1 MTVAD
6 IDQTVAETKK
16 VVVTKRK
23 RPKSAVRLWDH
34 FILLLG
40 VFFMMGPLVVAFT
53 TSSFDFVTIHR
64 EGMQFGWGDN
74 FLETY
79 KNVIYQEGGFTG
91 EVTGLLM
98 TQNSLILGI
107 GFAVGKIVVSML
119 AAYAIVYFRF
129 PLATFSFWVIFT
141 TLLLPLEVRILPSYE
156 VVQKLGM
163 LNTYSGLII
172 PLIASATGTF
182 FFRQFFKSI
191 PNELMEA
198 ARIDGANAWRFFV
211 DILVPLSKTMMAAIF
226 IIMFVVGWNQYLW
239 PALMTTE
246 ESYFTLVRGIRNI
259 MQQMIGA
266 DIPEYNEAL
275 AMAMLAMLPPALV
288 IIIFQRMFI
297 KGLVEQEK

>member
-1 MTVAD
+1 MAVTEVSDASSR
-6 IDQTVAETKK
+6 AKK
-16 VVVTKRK
+16 AKDKPT
-23 RPKSAVRLWDH
+23 RLAQIRVYDH
-34 FILLLG
+34 IVLILG
-40 VFFMMGPLVVAFT
+40 VFLMMGPILVAFM
-53 TSSFDFVTIHR
+53 TSTYDHVTIHR
-64 EGMQFGWGDN
+64 EGMQVGWGGN
-74 FLETY
+74 FVQTY
-79 KNVIYQEGGFTG
+79 ANVLYQEGGFTG

-107 GFAVGKIVVSML
+107 GFAVGKIVVSMI

-129 PLATFSFWVIFT
+129 PPGTFAFWLIFT

-156 VVQKLGM
+156 VVQQLGM

-191 PNELMEA
+191 PNEMIEA
-198 ARIDGANAWRFFV
+198 ARIDGARPMQFFW
-211 DILVPLSKTMMAAIF
+211 DILVPLSKTMIAAIF

-239 PALMTTE
+239 PTLMTTE
-246 ESYFTLVRGIRNI
+246 EGYFTLVRGIRNI

-275 AMAMLAMLPPALV
+275 AMAILAMLPPALV
-288 IIIFQRMFI
+288 IVIFQRMFI